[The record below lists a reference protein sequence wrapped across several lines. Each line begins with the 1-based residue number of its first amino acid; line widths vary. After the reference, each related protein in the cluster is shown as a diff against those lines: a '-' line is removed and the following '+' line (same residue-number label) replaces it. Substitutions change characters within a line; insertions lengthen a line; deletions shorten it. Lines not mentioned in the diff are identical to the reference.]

1 MTRNLEE
8 QMKDVKDELKKLSN
22 EALAS
27 VRGGTVTLRPP
38 SLGGV
43 GGGSALLCGG
53 DAMAESC
60 VAIIH
65 IPAKQ

>member
-1 MTRNLEE
+1 MTCNLEE
-8 QMKDVKDELKKLSN
+8 HMKDVKDDLKKLSN
-22 EALAS
+22 EELGS

-38 SLGGV
+38 SNGGIGGV
-43 GGGSALLCGG
+43 GALLCGG

-65 IPAKQ
+65 IPPK